1 MSKNNET
8 IIPKSE
14 IPAKMPSS
22 LRTIY
27 TFDAFGDGGEQ
38 LTESSLKKLVKNI
51 PQAKR
56 LSVCL
61 CPDSDIET
69 ALEEEY
75 MQLEIDSGWIFI
87 QYVVNDGCQD
97 GYCCSCFDPDYL
109 DSDEESPMVPGD
121 GQTVILKRYTM
132 HDPKLA
138 ADCVEYYA
146 RTGRLYPGME
156 WLKS

>member
-1 MSKNNET
+1 MSGYNET
-8 IIPKSE
+8 IIPKGE
-14 IPAKMPSS
+14 IPTMPSI
-22 LRTIY
+22 LQTIY
-27 TFDAFGDGGEQ
+27 TFSAFGDGGER
-38 LTESSLKKLVKNI
+38 LTEDALKKLVKNI
-51 PQAKR
+51 RKAKR
-56 LSVCL
+56 LSVFL

-75 MQLEIDSGWIFI
+75 MQVEIDSGWIFI
-87 QYVVNDGCQD
+87 QYVVKDGCGD

-109 DSDEESPMVPGD
+109 ESDEESPMVPGD
-121 GQTVILKRYTM
+121 GQSVILKRYTM

-138 ADCVEYYA
+138 ADCAEYYA